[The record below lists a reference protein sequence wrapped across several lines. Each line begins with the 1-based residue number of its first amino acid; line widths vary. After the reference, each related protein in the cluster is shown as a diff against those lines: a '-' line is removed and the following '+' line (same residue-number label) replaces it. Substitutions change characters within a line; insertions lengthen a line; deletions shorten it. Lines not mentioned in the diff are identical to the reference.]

1 MIAELKTEWQLL
13 KHDRPGERFE
23 NHRRRVQKKSKAH
36 RVALAVVGCA
46 LIAVG
51 VVFCVLP
58 GPGSLGIVLG
68 LALLGGMSRTI
79 ARLMDRAEPKMRAGL
94 HRANAFW
101 HRLSTPKKALLITVT
116 TVVVVM
122 GAFVV
127 WKNWMGPV
135 VESYVGDL

>member
-1 MIAELKTEWQLL
+1 MKSEWQLL

-23 NHRRRVQKKSKAH
+23 NHRRRVQQKPKAH
-36 RVALAVVGCA
+36 RVALAIAGFA

-51 VVFCVLP
+51 IVFCVLP

-68 LALLGGMSRTI
+68 LALLGGMSRRI
-79 ARLMDRAEPKMRAGL
+79 SRLMDRAEPKLRRGL
-94 HRANAFW
+94 RRANELW
-101 HRLSTPKKALLITVT
+101 HHLSRPKKALLITVT
-116 TVVVVM
+116 TVVVVL

-135 VESYVGDL
+135 VESYLGDL